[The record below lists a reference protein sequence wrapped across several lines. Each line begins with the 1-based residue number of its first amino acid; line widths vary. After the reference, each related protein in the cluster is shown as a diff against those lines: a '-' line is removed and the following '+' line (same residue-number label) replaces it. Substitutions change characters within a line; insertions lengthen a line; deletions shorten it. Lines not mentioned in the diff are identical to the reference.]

1 MRFPI
6 ILFVFTVVSC
16 QKDLLHEKHIVNS
29 STDTLTV
36 INPDFDSV
44 YIIPPGNSA
53 MVYAF
58 EVLDTKQESEDCIWL
73 GDTLIILNQDDSAC
87 KKLTMIEEN
96 WTWTMEGPEKE
107 RKQRCTFNVDDA
119 DF

>member
-1 MRFPI
+1 MRFFI
-6 ILFVFTVVSC
+6 GLTVLAVVSC
-16 QKDLLHEKHIVNS
+16 QKDLSHEKHIVNS

-44 YIIPPGNSA
+44 YTILPGNSA
-53 MVYAF
+53 MIYSF
-58 EVLDTKQESEDCIWL
+58 EVLDKKQENEDCIWL

-96 WTWTMEGPEKE
+96 WSWTMEGPEKE
-107 RKQRCTFNVDDA
+107 RKQKCTFNVDDA